1 MSWRRMRKLAEDV
14 SLSPEIATDARR
26 VAHPVARPGTPD
38 PEGERRRRFHRRV
51 TSFIVGAVFAAG
63 SIAALFGDGGF
74 LELRRLRRER
84 AEARE
89 LVAMQQERVSELR
102 RTVESLKNDPA
113 ARERI
118 AREELGYARKG
129 EVTIILPRSSDGE
142 LGDAGAPPGPP

>member
-26 VAHPVARPGTPD
+26 VTHPVARPGTPD
-38 PEGERRRRFHRRV
+38 PDGERRRRFHRRV
-51 TSFIVGAVFAAG
+51 TSFMIGAVFAAG
-63 SIAALFGDGGF
+63 SVVALFGDGGL

-89 LVAMQQERVSELR
+89 RVALQQERVAELR
-102 RTVESLKNDPA
+102 RKVENLKNDPA

-118 AREELGYARKG
+118 AREELGYARRG
-129 EVTIILPRSSDGE
+129 EVTIILPRSSE
-142 LGDAGAPPGPP
+142 EEQPPAGPP